1 RAYISSY
8 RGPQGDAPEIGERGF
23 TAPVRVRAQQVL
35 TPAVLAA
42 HGQLGSVRKP
52 GTTNVVTYGDDDR
65 RGLGPAV
72 QIVAD
77 EAPMLMESVTVLLNR
92 LHVPYVST
100 MSPVF
105 RVRRGSDG
113 TLEEIRV
120 APQGGG
126 IAKPGANDEA
136 WIHVELAAGIDRKT
150 LAEVDRQLASVI
162 TDAQQVARD
171 STAMRDVLR
180 TLADTLDN
188 DSYGRFSAQQ
198 RHEVARL
205 LRWLDDGHFV
215 LVGYQRC
222 LVGEGQAEVEVDDS
236 SRLGVLRLRQHV
248 FPRLTQADQL
258 FVLTQATMPSY
269 LRYGAYPYVFVVR
282 DDSDDQSVEHRVVGL
297 FTVAAMNANVK
308 EIPVISRRVREALD
322 RSGRDPN
329 SLSGQLMVDVI

>member
-1 RAYISSY
+1 MTVKPHSESADGAGEWGKFAPEVMRAYMSSY

-42 HGQLGSVRKP
+42 HGQLGSVRKH

-65 RGLGPAV
+65 RGFGPAV

-120 APQGGG
+120 APEGGG
-126 IAKPGANDEA
+126 IAKTGANDEA

-162 TDAQQVARD
+162 TDAQLVARD

-198 RHEVARL
+198 RHE
-205 LRWLDDGHFV
+205 
-215 LVGYQRC
+215 
-222 LVGEGQAEVEVDDS
+222 
-236 SRLGVLRLRQHV
+236 
-248 FPRLTQADQL
+248 
-258 FVLTQATMPSY
+258 
-269 LRYGAYPYVFVVR
+269 
-282 DDSDDQSVEHRVVGL
+282 
-297 FTVAAMNANVK
+297 
-308 EIPVISRRVREALD
+308 
-322 RSGRDPN
+322 
-329 SLSGQLMVDVI
+329 